1 MIQANCSKKT
11 SNSLE
16 KYVFF
21 VCFSPLLCPRAN
33 RSYRSLLS
41 CSFLK
46 SNESDLL
53 MLLFKKSNFE
63 RIAPV
68 TLYKRAMGAIC
79 SFSQGNHSFAFR
91 SQRIFTGESL
101 FCFSLT
107 KNFHRG
113 ITLLLFAHKERA
125 ICSKYWWANSKPY
138 IFLDQRSKNL
148 SNPTSCRNIPLI
160 YTKRYIL

>member
-107 KNFHRG
+107 KNEQFVRN
-113 ITLLLFAHKERA
+113 TDER
-125 ICSKYWWANSKPY
+125 IP
-138 IFLDQRSKNL
+138 
-148 SNPTSCRNIPLI
+148 NPTFFWTRGAKICLTLHHVEISL
-160 YTKRYIL
+160 